1 VGFTIDRSGHLIST
15 ELLQSAG
22 VPLLDAE
29 ALAIVSRAAP
39 FPQPPADAD
48 FEDGKLKLV
57 LPVKFGANPLT
68 MDILPSKQ
76 DAPSKE
82 DATLNQRLH
91 SICRGC

>member
-1 VGFTIDRSGHLIST
+1 M
-15 ELLQSAG
+15 
-22 VPLLDAE
+22 LDAE

-57 LPVKFGANPLT
+57 LPMKFAANPPT
-68 MDILPSKQ
+68 TDVLPGN
-76 DAPSKE
+76 E
-82 DATLNQRLH
+82 DAALNQKLH